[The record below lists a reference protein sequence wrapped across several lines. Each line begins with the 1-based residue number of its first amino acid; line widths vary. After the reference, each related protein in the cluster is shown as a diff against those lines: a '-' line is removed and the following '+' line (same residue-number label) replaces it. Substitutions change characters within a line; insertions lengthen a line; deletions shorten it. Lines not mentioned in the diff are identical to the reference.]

1 MTSAYY
7 RKMNGY
13 PNVYWCWG
21 GEDEDAYR
29 RAQFAGIEPFSYPQ
43 DDARYA
49 RYIKL
54 LYPAQGHLSTHKLI
68 GVIVFLTQLL
78 LYNLLTLCIC
88 LKRFPSENRLFCS
101 KISINRLCELQLEI
115 TFWTELWRTLFRMNS
130 ISFFSSLGII
140 TFSSQTYFHASVFIE
155 RGCRLLSEL
164 HFIDFL
170 CCFQNILYRE
180 DVASSFLN
188 FSVLLMIY
196 AILRLYGER
205 ILFLRFHTIN
215 KC

>member
-1 MTSAYY
+1 M
-7 RKMNGY
+7 
-13 PNVYWCWG
+13 
-21 GEDEDAYR
+21 
-29 RAQFAGIEPFSYPQ
+29 F
-43 DDARYA
+43 
-49 RYIKL
+49 
-54 LYPAQGHLSTHKLI
+54 I
-68 GVIVFLTQLL
+68 GVGVEKTKTLTEERNLPVSNRSVILKMTRGTPDILSFYTPPKVTHLPTNWSAWLFFLHSFFFTTCWPYVYVLRDFLQRTDCFVQRSPL
-78 LYNLLTLCIC
+78 
-88 LKRFPSENRLFCS
+88 
-101 KISINRLCELQLEI
+101 NRLCELQLEI